1 MRISH
6 LDGVNHS
13 GDEHC
18 KDNITVEI
26 APLSYGATHY
36 SGAGRGEGALLQV
49 IARVE
54 AYISWG
60 QATYLEKEESVV
72 IISNEEEIFVSDE
85 RAARSKSKSK
95 PTEEERQSSETEIRK
110 VLYQNV
116 RNIFASHR
124 SSLNKTEASL

>member
-1 MRISH
+1 M
-6 LDGVNHS
+6 
-13 GDEHC
+13 
-18 KDNITVEI
+18 
-26 APLSYGATHY
+26 
-36 SGAGRGEGALLQV
+36 
-49 IARVE
+49 ARVE
-54 AYISWG
+54 AHISWG

-124 SSLNKTEASL
+124 SSLDKTEASL